1 MSRGTGADAKKHR
14 SNIKW
19 ARAYL
24 PEGLPP
30 GITLCSFNR
39 PPHRGNWVARYEG
52 DHNPPLKYDEEYAQ
66 QTFSRS
72 FDRVNWVGE
81 ILSEHTAC
89 ARVLR
94 WPWEKH
100 SATEKLVGLPVSE
113 TWPKH
118 VVDMLRPCKHCE
130 NEMPCKFFR
139 GVVEQGGEEDESGL
153 DDSSCTSGIGSDDSG
168 HSGTAGGKTKP
179 EKKPQKKEQEKK
191 PKEAKAPTAK
201 KKTPKASAKKKPR
214 AAVWGLAGVANA
226 TAKAKLKESSLPR
239 VVKAKAK
246 PEAGAK
252 HLEVSAE
259 QETMR
264 GGTGKQRGRPQ
275 RQRWPGPPRERWSW
289 RARWWPKQRQRS
301 SRRCYGSHRFWG
313 WCRAR

>member
-94 WPWEKH
+94 WLWEKH

-139 GVVEQGGEEDESGL
+139 GVVEQGGEEDE
-153 DDSSCTSGIGSDDSG
+153 
-168 HSGTAGGKTKP
+168 
-179 EKKPQKKEQEKK
+179 
-191 PKEAKAPTAK
+191 
-201 KKTPKASAKKKPR
+201 
-214 AAVWGLAGVANA
+214 
-226 TAKAKLKESSLPR
+226 
-239 VVKAKAK
+239 
-246 PEAGAK
+246 
-252 HLEVSAE
+252 
-259 QETMR
+259 
-264 GGTGKQRGRPQ
+264 
-275 RQRWPGPPRERWSW
+275 WS
-289 RARWWPKQRQRS
+289 R
-301 SRRCYGSHRFWG
+301 
-313 WCRAR
+313 